1 MLKTCMWSM
10 MWSLFNIENDAFML
24 IVYDAFTLIVYDD
37 SRCTTGCSIRNRIV
51 GIINSGL
58 TRT

>member
-37 SRCTTGCSIRNRIV
+37 SRCS
-51 GIINSGL
+51 
-58 TRT
+58 